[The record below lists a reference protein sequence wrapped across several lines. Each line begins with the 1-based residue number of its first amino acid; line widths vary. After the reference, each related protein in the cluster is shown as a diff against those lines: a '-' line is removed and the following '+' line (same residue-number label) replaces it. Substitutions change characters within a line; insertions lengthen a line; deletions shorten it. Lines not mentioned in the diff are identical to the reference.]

1 MQVGDILPL
10 RPTVWGS
17 GSDIV
22 NHDPQPCRVV
32 WIHPEWRYFVVEFR
46 SQVTGERFRE
56 TMYFQDRG
64 GKIRRKEQL

>member
-1 MQVGDILPL
+1 MQVGDILTL

-32 WIHPEWRYFVVEFR
+32 WIHPLGRYFVVEFR
-46 SQVTGERFRE
+46 YPVTGERFRE
-56 TMYFQDRG
+56 TMYFTNRG
-64 GKIRRKEQL
+64 GKIRRKE

>member
-1 MQVGDILPL
+1 MNIGDKMDL
-10 RPTVWGS
+10 RPTVFGN
-17 GSDIV
+17 GAEIV
-22 NHDPQPCRVV
+22 NNGPQLCRVV
-32 WIHPEWRYFVVEFR
+32 WIHPLGRFIVVEFR

>member
-1 MQVGDILPL
+1 MQVDDILTL

-32 WIHPEWRYFVVEFR
+32 YIHPLWRYFVVEFR
-46 SQVTGERFRE
+46 SKVIGERFRE

-64 GKIRRKEQL
+64 GKIRRKE

>member
-1 MQVGDILPL
+1 MQIGDILTL

-22 NHDPQPCRVV
+22 NSDPQPCRVV
-32 WIHPEWRYFVVEFR
+32 WIHPLGRYFVVEFR
-46 SQVTGERFRE
+46 SKVTGERFRE

>member
-1 MQVGDILPL
+1 MQIGDILTL

-22 NHDPQPCRVV
+22 NSDPQLCRVV
-32 WIHPEWRYFVVEFR
+32 WIHPLGRYFVVEFR